1 MAHDFDHISIE
12 KIRNFSIIA
21 HIDHGKSTLADRLLE
36 IGNILNQRGKPQGQ
50 VLDSMDIERERGI
63 TIKSNSASFFYAPK
77 NKKDETPYLFNLIDT
92 PGHVDFSYEVS
103 RSLAACEGVLLLVD
117 ATQGIQA
124 QTLANFYLALESD
137 LMILPVINKIDLPSA
152 NLKKV
157 QEQIKNSLGLSVDGI
172 VSVSAKTGAGVDEL
186 MQAIIEKIP
195 HPVTQKEAP
204 LQAFIY
210 DAYFDA
216 YRGVIEKIRIFDGE
230 IKKGAH
236 IRFMRKEKERVISE
250 LGVSQLDLTP
260 LSVLKAGQV
269 GYIVTG
275 LKNVSEVMLG
285 DTVSSISSPME
296 KALFKYKEIKPMVFS
311 GLFPMSTE
319 DYERLKEAI
328 EKLALNDAALVYEP
342 ENSEALGFG
351 YRVGYL
357 GLLHMEVV
365 QERLEREF
373 DLSLLNTAPSVRY
386 MLTLQNHGAIQEEN
400 QEKIEID
407 NPSKFP
413 DPSQIAYIEEPYVKV
428 SIITPTEYMGN
439 ILDLLKEKR
448 GENHS
453 LEYLDPKVMQIIY
466 FLPLSEMIFEFYDRL
481 KSVSRGYASLD
492 YEFHEYKKS
501 KLVKLDILVHHNRVD
516 ALSMI
521 VHHSK
526 AEQRGREIIEY
537 LRESIGKHQFQ
548 IALQAAIG
556 NRVVARENISA
567 LKKNV
572 TAKCYGGDV
581 TRKRKLIEK
590 QKAGKKRMKMVGS
603 VEIPQ
608 EAFLAV
614 LKSKK

>member
-1 MAHDFDHISIE
+1 MDIREIPLE

-21 HIDHGKSTLADRLLE
+21 HIDHGKSTLADRFLEMGKLL
-36 IGNILNQRGKPQGQ
+36 KTHGQ
-50 VLDSMDIERERGI
+50 LKEQIMDNMDIERERGI
-63 TIKSNSASFFYAPK
+63 TIKSNSASFLYEIQPNDF
-77 NKKDETPYLFNLIDT
+77 YLFNLIDT

-103 RSLAACEGVLLLVD
+103 RSLAACEGVLLLID

-124 QTLANFYLALESD
+124 QTIANFYLALESD
-137 LMILPVINKIDLPSA
+137 LMILPVINKVDLPSA
-152 NLKKV
+152 NLPRV
-157 QEQIKNSLGLSVDGI
+157 RSQIENSLGLSPDDALP
-172 VSVSAKTGAGVDEL
+172 VSAKTGSGVSEL
-186 MQAIIEKIP
+186 VKAIVEKIP
-195 HPVTQKEAP
+195 APKTNPAAP
-204 LQAFIY
+204 LQALIY
-210 DAYFDA
+210 DAYFDP

-230 IKKGAH
+230 LKKGDQV
-236 IRFMRKEKERVISE
+236 RFMRKQKDRTISE
-250 LGVSQLDLTP
+250 IGVSQLELVSLP
-260 LSVLKAGQV
+260 GLRAGQV

-285 DTVSSISSPME
+285 DTITSVTHPA
-296 KALFKYKEIKPMVFS
+296 KKPLFKYKSIKPMVFS
-311 GLFPMSTE
+311 GLFPISSE
-319 DYERLKEAI
+319 DYEKLKEAI

-342 ENSEALGFG
+342 ENSDALGFG

-357 GLLHMEVV
+357 GLLHMEIV

-373 DLSLLNTAPSVRY
+373 NLSLLNTAPSVRY
-386 MLTLQNHGAIQEEN
+386 QVHLSEE
-400 QEKIEID
+400 ESLEVD
-407 NPSKFP
+407 NPSKYP
-413 DPSQIAYIEEPYVKV
+413 EASKVLRVEEPYVKV
-428 SIITPTEYMGN
+428 SIISPTEYMGN
-439 ILDLLKEKR
+439 ILDLLQEKR
-448 GENHS
+448 GENHQID
-453 LEYLDPKVMQIIY
+453 YLDTKTIQIIY

-492 YEFHEYKKS
+492 YEFHEYKAS
-501 KLVKLDILVHHNRVD
+501 ELVKLDILVHHNRVD

-521 VHHSK
+521 VHRSK

-537 LRESIGKHQFQ
+537 LKESISKHQFQ

-556 NRVVARENISA
+556 NKFIARENITA
-567 LKKNV
+567 LRKNV

-614 LKSKK
+614 LKSKKQ